1 MLLVCHYAYVKGD
14 SLFPTH
20 YSELLV
26 ELLKTNKQKVVD
38 IKKYIYN
45 STQVYQPV
53 YTAPSL
59 TGLLQ

>member
-38 IKKYIYN
+38 IKKYIYIIAHKF
-45 STQVYQPV
+45 T
-53 YTAPSL
+53 SL
-59 TGLLQ
+59 FTLRRL